1 MAVGEFPYVKKPS
14 HPSLLSIPV
23 VAPAVSDEK
32 CGSFSDAKEL
42 FRSHSSVRSFVRDED
57 DDEVI
62 LAGERDGLTERLLK
76 SHFSETKNILNCSKC
91 GAGGDRD
98 GEEEDSKTEDAV
110 TMCVCT
116 HGWA

>member
-1 MAVGEFPYVKKPS
+1 MRNAARSATLK
-14 HPSLLSIPV
+14 
-23 VAPAVSDEK
+23 
-32 CGSFSDAKEL
+32 SFSEATAQ
-42 FRSHSSVRSFVRDED
+42 FVRDED

-62 LAGERDGLTERLLK
+62 LAGERDGETERLLK